1 MKTGRHLR
9 LAVLG
14 LSVALLAGCSRQSN
28 GFSGGDGVMIPPIDA
43 NRPAETE
50 IATFA
55 LGWFWGADS
64 RFGSLDG
71 VISTQVGYAG
81 GTKENPTYYSLGDHS
96 ETVRVEYDPTQI
108 SYQQL
113 LDVFWASHSPNYPPV
128 SQQYASIVFYHNE
141 EQRRLAEETKQ
152 REQDAVGGEIYTEI
166 IPATEFYL
174 AEDYHQKY
182 YLRQV
187 PELIRDMSTIYPET
201 IDLVASTAA
210 ARINGYLGG
219 HGSLEVLEAQID
231 SFGLSAEG
239 KAKLLEIASRR
250 LGGAVCSLK

>member
-1 MKTGRHLR
+1 
-9 LAVLG
+9 
-14 LSVALLAGCSRQSN
+14 
-28 GFSGGDGVMIPPIDA
+28 
-43 NRPAETE
+43 
-50 IATFA
+50 
-55 LGWFWGADS
+55 
-64 RFGSLDG
+64 
-71 VISTQVGYAG
+71 
-81 GTKENPTYYSLGDHS
+81 
-96 ETVRVEYDPTQI
+96 VRVEYDPRQI

-128 SQQYASIVFYHNE
+128 SRQYASIIFYHNE

-166 IPATEFYL
+166 IPAAEFYL

-187 PELIRDMSTIYPET
+187 PELIRDMSAIYPET